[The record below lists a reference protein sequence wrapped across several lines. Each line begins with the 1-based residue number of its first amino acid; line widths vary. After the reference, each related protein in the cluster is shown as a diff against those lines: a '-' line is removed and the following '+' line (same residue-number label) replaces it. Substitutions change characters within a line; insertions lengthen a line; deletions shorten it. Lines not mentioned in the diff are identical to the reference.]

1 MSIASETTRLKNAK
15 AAIKT
20 TIEGNGVTVPDETL
34 LDGMA
39 SRIEYIST
47 NIIDRSIM
55 KISNNNVQYV
65 GTYAFHGCKNLTT
78 VNFPAVT
85 RINVYAFQDCSS
97 LTTLN
102 FPAVTYIGYYAFSGC
117 KKLTTADFPLISIIT
132 ESVFRNCSSLTTL
145 NFPAVTDIRAG
156 AFSNCSSLTIV
167 NFPVVKTID
176 SSAFNN
182 CSSLTTANFPAVT
195 NIKNAA
201 FNNCSSLTALILR
214 SETMA
219 VLEYTNVFNG
229 TPIYSGTGYIYV
241 PAALIDSYKT
251 ATNWTQYAD
260 QFRAIEDYPDICGG
274 AE

>member
-20 TIEGNGVTVPDETL
+20 TIENQGVYVPNETL

-39 SRIEYIST
+39 SRIEYINT
-47 NIIDRSIM
+47 DIIDRSIR
-55 KISNNNVQYV
+55 KISNNNVKYV
-65 GTYAFHGCKNLTT
+65 GTYAFHGCPNLTT

-85 RINVYAFQDCSS
+85 RINVYAFNDCSS

-102 FPAVTYIGYYAFSGC
+102 FPAVTYIGYYAFYGC
-117 KKLTTADFPLISIIT
+117 KKLTTADFPLISRIN
-132 ESVFRNCSSLTTL
+132 ESTFRKCSSLTTL
-145 NFPAVTDIRAG
+145 NFPAVTHIDG
-156 AFSNCSSLTIV
+156 SAFSDCSSLTTL
-167 NFPVVKTID
+167 NFPAVTYID
-176 SSAFNN
+176 RSAFSN

-195 NIKNAA
+195 NIDNAA
-201 FNNCSSLTALILR
+201 FWKCSSLTALILR

-219 VLEYTNVFNG
+219 VLKYTNVFND

-251 ATNWTQYAD
+251 ATNWTQYAN

>member
-1 MSIASETTRLKNAK
+1 MSIQSELIRLTNAK

-20 TIEGNGVTVPDETL
+20 TIESQGVYVSDGTL

-39 SRIEYIST
+39 SRIEYINTS
-47 NIIDRSIM
+47 IIDRSIT
-55 KISNNNVQYV
+55 KISNNNTKSV
-65 GTYAFHGCKNLTT
+65 GNYAFYGCINLTT
-78 VNFPAVT
+78 VNFPAATYVGS
-85 RINVYAFQDCSS
+85 YAFNNCSS

-102 FPAVTYIGYYAFSGC
+102 FPAVTNMGWYAFYGC
-117 KKLTTADFPLISIIT
+117 KKLTTADFPLISLIN
-132 ESVFRNCSSLTTL
+132 ESVFKKCSSLTTL

-156 AFSNCSSLTIV
+156 AFSECSSLTTV
-167 NFPVVKTID
+167 NFPAVTKIE
-176 SSAFNN
+176 SSVFRN

-195 NIKNAA
+195 NIDNAV
-201 FNNCSSLTALILR
+201 FDNCSSLTALILR

-219 VLEYTNVFNG
+219 VLKYKNVFNG

-241 PAALIDSYKT
+241 PSALIDSYKT
-251 ATNWTQYAD
+251 ATNWTQHAD

>member
-20 TIEGNGVTVPDETL
+20 TIENQGVYVPNETL

-39 SRIEYIST
+39 SRIEYINT
-47 NIIDRSIM
+47 NIIDRSIT
-55 KISNNNVQYV
+55 KISNNNVKYV
-65 GTYAFHGCKNLTT
+65 GTYAFHGCPNLTT
-78 VNFPAVT
+78 VNFPAAT
-85 RINVYAFQDCSS
+85 RINVYAFQNCSS

-117 KKLTTADFPLISIIT
+117 KKLTTADFPLISTIT
-132 ESVFRNCSSLTTL
+132 ENAFSNCSSLTTVNFPAVTKIHASAFRNCSSLTTV
-145 NFPAVTDIRAG
+145 NFPAVT
-156 AFSNCSSLTIV
+156 N
-167 NFPVVKTID
+167 ID
-176 SSAFNN
+176 NVAFNN
-182 CSSLTTANFPAVT
+182 CSALTTANFPAVT
-195 NIKNAA
+195 NIDNAV
-201 FNNCSSLTALILR
+201 FNNCSALTALILR

-219 VLEYTNVFNG
+219 VLKYTNVFNG

>member
-20 TIEGNGVTVPDETL
+20 TIENQGVYVPNETL

-39 SRIEYIST
+39 SRIERINT
-47 NIIDRSIM
+47 AIIDRSIT
-55 KISNNNVQYV
+55 KISNDSVTFI
-65 GTYAFHGCKNLTT
+65 GSYAFDGCTHLTT
-78 VNFPAVT
+78 VNFPAVKT
-85 RINVYAFQDCSS
+85 IGSYAFYGCTH

-102 FPAVTYIGYYAFSGC
+102 FPAVTNIGFYVFYGC
-117 KKLTTADFPLISIIT
+117 NKLTTVNFPLISHIN
-132 ESVFRNCSSLTTL
+132 ESAFKNCSSLTTL
-145 NFPAVTDIRAG
+145 NFPAATKIDAG
-156 AFSNCSSLTIV
+156 AFTGCSSLTTV
-167 NFPVVKTID
+167 NFPAVTHID
-176 SSAFNN
+176 SSAFSN
-182 CSSLTTANFPAVT
+182 CSSLTTANFPAAT
-195 NIKNAA
+195 NIDNAA
-201 FNNCSSLTALILR
+201 FWKCSSLTALILR

-219 VLEYTNVFNG
+219 VLKYTNVFND

-251 ATNWTQYAD
+251 ATNWTKYAN